1 VKVPH
6 KPVISVVDDDE
17 TVRET
22 TTDLLTAMGFV
33 AVAFSSATDF
43 LNSGQQHNTS
53 CLVADV
59 QMVGM
64 NGLELHSRLVGSGN
78 TIPTIL
84 ITAYPNDRDKVRALQ
99 AGVACYLA
107 KPFTHHNL
115 LACIRGALGLGEL
128 GEMQATH
135 DSLHVGRAYPLQQE
149 ELAMPAHSSMH
160 FYLNWTKE
168 RLDEMDAALA
178 SLEAKASQ
186 RKAGAKAK
194 ADQLIADL
202 KKRRDEFQAG
212 AKAQAQANEA
222 AWQAAKTQMESQWNS
237 FETQVKTYFETVE
250 KQIEQQR
257 STFSD
262 LASAQMKGWR
272 EAADR
277 FHDAAAQVASEKRA
291 SVDAAVKQMKADAT
305 EAERRL
311 HKLRQAGGESWA
323 ALGAALAESRK
334 AFDQANQKAWDAL
347 KRAGSP
353 NN

>member
-6 KPVISVVDDDE
+6 TPVISIVDDDE

-22 TTDLLTAMGFV
+22 TTDLLTAMGFA
-33 AVAFSSATDF
+33 AVAFSSAADF
-43 LNSGQQHNTS
+43 LNSGQLHNTS

-78 TIPTIL
+78 AIPTIL
-84 ITAYPNDRDKVRALQ
+84 ITAYPNDKDQVRALQ
-99 AGVACYLA
+99 AGVTCYLA
-107 KPFTHHNL
+107 KPFTHQNL
-115 LACIRGALGLGEL
+115 LACIRGALGEL
-128 GEMQATH
+128 GEVQSTH
-135 DSLHVGRAYPLQQE
+135 DGLHVGRAYSVQRE
-149 ELAMPAHSSMH
+149 ELAMPEHSSMH

-168 RLDEMDAALA
+168 RLDEMEATLA

-186 RKAGAKAK
+186 RKADAKAK
-194 ADQLIADL
+194 ADQLIRDL

-212 AKAQAQANEA
+212 AKAQVQANEA
-222 AWQAAKTQMESQWNS
+222 GWQAAKAQMESQWNN
-237 FETQVKTYFETVE
+237 FEAQVKAYFESVE
-250 KQIEQQR
+250 EQIEQQR

-262 LASAQMKGWR
+262 VASAQMKGWR

-277 FHDAAAQVASEKRA
+277 FHDAAAQVAAEKRA
-291 SVDAAVKQMKADAT
+291 NVDAAVKHMKAEAT

-323 ALGAALAESRK
+323 ALGAALAESRR
-334 AFDQANQKAWDAL
+334 AFDQANQKAWNAL